1 MSFSNAVSF
10 SGSLSFSNSVSFSV
24 EVWFTGGV
32 LYLVRHGRTEANAGG
47 RLQGRIDLPIDEV
60 GRAQA
65 AAVTSV
71 LSKVDRVVCSP
82 SLRARQTAEVFGI
95 EPELDERWLEMDYGD
110 FDGVAMADV
119 PRDVWAQWITDPNF
133 RPPGG
138 ESLQEMGD
146 RVFAACDDLLE
157 AARTSDI
164 VVVSHATPIKAAMAW
179 ALGVDVTITWRSQI
193 DQASVTKILIRD
205 RGPALHAFNIVPT
218 R

>member
-1 MSFSNAVSF
+1 
-10 SGSLSFSNSVSFSV
+10 
-24 EVWFTGGV
+24 V
-32 LYLVRHGRTEANAGG
+32 LYLVRHGRTEANASG

-71 LSKVDRVVCSP
+71 ISKVDRVVCSP
-82 SLRARQTAEVFGI
+82 SLRARQTAEAFGV
-95 EPELDERWLEMDYGD
+95 EPELDDRWLEMDYGD
-110 FDGVAMADV
+110 FDGVPMADI
-119 PRDVWAQWITDPNF
+119 PRDVWAQWITNPDF

-157 AARTSDI
+157 AARTIDI

-193 DQASVTKILIRD
+193 DQASVTKIMVRD
-205 RGPALHAFNIVPT
+205 RGPALHAFNIVPG

>member
-1 MSFSNAVSF
+1 M
-10 SGSLSFSNSVSFSV
+10 
-24 EVWFTGGV
+24 V
-32 LYLVRHGRTEANAGG
+32 LYLVRHGRTEANATG

-65 AAVTSV
+65 AAVTSLV
-71 LSKVDRVVCSP
+71 PAVTRVISSP
-82 SLRARQTAEVFGI
+82 SLRARQTAEVFGVA
-95 EPELDERWLEMDYGD
+95 PEIDDRWLEMDYGD

-119 PRDVWAQWITDPNF
+119 PRDMWAEWITNPDF

-157 AARTSDI
+157 AARTTDI
-164 VVVSHATPIKAAMAW
+164 VIVSHATPIKAAMAW

-193 DQASVTKILIRD
+193 DQASVTKILVRD
-205 RGPALHAFNIVPT
+205 RGPALHAFNLVPL

>member
-1 MSFSNAVSF
+1 M
-10 SGSLSFSNSVSFSV
+10 
-24 EVWFTGGV
+24 
-32 LYLVRHGRTEANAGG
+32 LYLVRHGRTEANANG
-47 RLQGRIDLPIDEV
+47 RLQGRIDFPIDEV

-71 LSKVDRVVCSP
+71 VPTVTRVICSP
-82 SLRARQTAEVFGI
+82 SLRARQTAEVFGV
-95 EPELDERWLEMDYGD
+95 EPELDDRWLEMDYGD
-110 FDGVAMADV
+110 FDGVPMADV
-119 PRDVWAQWITDPNF
+119 PRDMWAEWITNPNF

-157 AARTSDI
+157 AARATDI

-193 DQASVTKILIRD
+193 DQASVTKILVRD
-205 RGPALHAFNIVPT
+205 RGPALHAFNIVPS

>member
-1 MSFSNAVSF
+1 MV
-10 SGSLSFSNSVSFSV
+10 
-24 EVWFTGGV
+24 VWFTCVV

-71 LSKVDRVVCSP
+71 VPKVDRVVCSP
-82 SLRARQTAEVFGI
+82 SLRTRQTAEVFGLV
-95 EPELDERWLEMDYGD
+95 PELDERWLEMDYGD
-110 FDGVAMADV
+110 FDGLPMADV
-119 PRDVWAQWITDPNF
+119 PRNMWAEWIGDPNF

-138 ESLQEMGD
+138 ESLQELGD

-164 VVVSHATPIKAAMAW
+164 AVVSHATPIKAAMAW
-179 ALGVDVTITWRSQI
+179 ALGVDVSITWRSQI

-205 RGPALHAFNIVPT
+205 RGPALHAFNIVPAPG
-218 R
+218 RG

>member
-1 MSFSNAVSF
+1 
-10 SGSLSFSNSVSFSV
+10 
-24 EVWFTGGV
+24 VWFTGGV

-47 RLQGRIDLPIDEV
+47 RLQGRIDLPIDDV

-65 AAVTSV
+65 AAITSV
-71 LSKVDRVVCSP
+71 VSQVDRVVCSP

-95 EPELDERWLEMDYGD
+95 EPEIDERWLEMDYGE
-110 FDGVAMADV
+110 FDGVPMRDV
-119 PRDVWAQWITDPNF
+119 PSGLWQQWISDPDF

-146 RVFAACDDLLE
+146 RVYAACDDLLE
-157 AARTSDI
+157 AARHQDV

-193 DQASVTKILIRD
+193 DQASITRILIRD
-205 RGPALHAFNIVPT
+205 RGPALHAFNIVPAL
-218 R
+218 RDRG

>member
-1 MSFSNAVSF
+1 M
-10 SGSLSFSNSVSFSV
+10 
-24 EVWFTGGV
+24 

-71 LSKVDRVVCSP
+71 LSSVDRVVCSP
-82 SLRARQTAEVFGI
+82 SLRARQTAEVFGL
-95 EPELDERWLEMDYGD
+95 EPELDERWLEMDYGE

-119 PRDVWAQWITDPNF
+119 PRDMWAQWISDPNF

-138 ESLQEMGD
+138 ESLQEMGA

-157 AARTSDI
+157 AARTTDI

>member
-1 MSFSNAVSF
+1 M
-10 SGSLSFSNSVSFSV
+10 
-24 EVWFTGGV
+24 WFTDEV
-32 LYLVRHGRTEANAGG
+32 LYLVRHGRTEANAAG
-47 RLQGRIDLPIDEV
+47 RLQGRIDLPIDDV

-65 AAVTSV
+65 AAVTTV
-71 LSKVDRVVCSP
+71 VSKVDRVVCSP
-82 SLRARQTAEVFGI
+82 SLRTRQTAEVFGV
-95 EPELDERWLEMDYGD
+95 EPELDDRWLEMDYGD

-119 PRDVWAQWITDPNF
+119 PPDMWAEWITNADF

-138 ESLQEMGD
+138 ESLQEMGN

-193 DQASVTKILIRD
+193 DQASITKILVRD
-205 RGPALHAFNIVPT
+205 RGPALHAFNIVPP

>member
-1 MSFSNAVSF
+1 M
-10 SGSLSFSNSVSFSV
+10 
-24 EVWFTGGV
+24 WFTCRV

-71 LSKVDRVVCSP
+71 LSRVDRVICSP
-82 SLRARQTAEVFGI
+82 SLRARQTAEVFGL
-95 EPELDERWLEMDYGD
+95 EPELDDRWLEMDYGD
-110 FDGVAMADV
+110 FDGVPMADV
-119 PRDVWAQWITDPNF
+119 PRGMWAQWISDPNF

-146 RVFAACDDLLE
+146 RVFSACDDLLE
-157 AARTSDI
+157 AARTTDV

-218 R
+218 L

>member
-1 MSFSNAVSF
+1 M
-10 SGSLSFSNSVSFSV
+10 
-24 EVWFTGGV
+24 

-65 AAVTSV
+65 AAVTSL
-71 LSKVDRVVCSP
+71 LSNVDRVVCSP

-95 EPELDERWLEMDYGD
+95 DPELDERWLEMDYGD

-119 PRDVWAQWITDPNF
+119 PGDMWAQWITDPNF

-157 AARTSDI
+157 AARTADI

>member
-1 MSFSNAVSF
+1 M
-10 SGSLSFSNSVSFSV
+10 
-24 EVWFTGGV
+24 
-32 LYLVRHGRTEANAGG
+32 
-47 RLQGRIDLPIDEV
+47 QGRIDLPIDEV
-60 GRAQA
+60 GREQA

-71 LSKVDRVVCSP
+71 LPKVDRVVCSP

-119 PRDVWAQWITDPNF
+119 PRDLWAQWISDPNF
-133 RPPGG
+133 RPAGG

-157 AARTSDI
+157 AARTTDI

-205 RGPALHAFNIVPT
+205 RGPALHAFNIVPA

>member
-1 MSFSNAVSF
+1 M
-10 SGSLSFSNSVSFSV
+10 
-24 EVWFTGGV
+24 WFTGGV
-32 LYLVRHGRTEANAGG
+32 LYLVRHGRTEANASG

-71 LSKVDRVVCSP
+71 ISKVDRVVCSP
-82 SLRARQTAEVFGI
+82 SLRARQTAEAFGV
-95 EPELDERWLEMDYGD
+95 EPELDDRWLEMDYGD
-110 FDGVAMADV
+110 FDGVPMADI
-119 PRDVWAQWITDPNF
+119 PRDVWAQWITNPDF

-157 AARTSDI
+157 AARTIDI

-193 DQASVTKILIRD
+193 DQASVTKIMVRD
-205 RGPALHAFNIVPT
+205 RGPALHAFNIVPG

>member
-1 MSFSNAVSF
+1 MQVT
-10 SGSLSFSNSVSFSV
+10 
-24 EVWFTGGV
+24 VWFTEGV
-32 LYLVRHGRTEANAGG
+32 LYFVRHGRTEANAGG

-65 AAVTSV
+65 AALTSV
-71 LSKVDRVVCSP
+71 VPKLDRVVCSP
-82 SLRARQTAEVFGI
+82 SLRARQTAEVFGL

-110 FDGVAMADV
+110 FDGVPMADV
-119 PRDVWAQWITDPNF
+119 PGDMWAEWISNPNF

-157 AARTSDI
+157 AARSTNI
-164 VVVSHATPIKAAMAW
+164 AVVSHATPIKAAMAW

-205 RGPALHAFNIVPT
+205 RGPALHAFNIVPL